1 MKYYYIFVIVPLVL
15 FMLMGC
21 ATLEEKMQQLQCSAP
36 VDSTMC
42 IGWQS

>member
-1 MKYYYIFVIVPLVL
+1 MKYLLIVLL
-15 FMLMGC
+15 LSGC
-21 ATLEEKMQQLQCSAP
+21 ATFEEKMQQLQCSAP

>member
-1 MKYYYIFVIVPLVL
+1 MKYVLIVLL
-15 FMLMGC
+15 LSGC